1 MEHLRFA
8 PGILRRLGEE
18 LNPNP
23 DQGIIELVRNAY
35 DADALTC
42 RVELV
47 QTDKPGGTVQIA
59 DDGVGMSASDLI
71 NGWLI
76 LGKSAKQVDK
86 LTPSGRRV
94 VGNKGLGRL
103 AALRLG
109 QIATVETKNA
119 ESPNRLRLC
128 LDWNVF
134 DKAEV
139 VEAVP
144 LTIEEI
150 KPPPKVKSGTSVKIQ
165 KLHAALTHAEV
176 RRLARSL
183 VLLADPFGEKGSFR
197 PILVAPDFKDLEKL
211 VHGAYFDQADFHLVA
226 SLKQGVATAKVLDYK
241 GDSLFEG
248 SHEQIRNLQG
258 KEAPVYQAP
267 NAVFD
272 LWVFRLDAETFS
284 TRNVTLGEVKEWLQ
298 EFGGV
303 HFYDRGL
310 RVHPYGD
317 RGHDWLDM
325 NLSRVRSPELRPS
338 TNTSLGRLTVHDD
351 KDLLVQKTDR
361 SGFIEN
367 TAFSDLR
374 QFAIDALDWM
384 ARKRLQ
390 QREARRTSNKQE
402 VPPSIREA
410 ASTIQRALK
419 KVAPA
424 SRRHIEEAVGKYQKA
439 RDKEARSL
447 REDLQLYRTLSTVG
461 TTSAVLAHELKK
473 PVRQIGV
480 MARMVERSGRK
491 ELGSRYSDTLED
503 PVAQIIRASESLK
516 TFANV
521 TTTLLEKEKRRQG
534 RVSISSVVSGII
546 DLMKPFLDESLVTI
560 STVFANDEPAIFG
573 SIASCESIIA
583 NLITN
588 SLNAF
593 AYARA
598 RPGKRKIEISTAVN
612 GDGLELRVDD
622 NGPGILGLDM
632 KEIWL
637 PGQTT
642 TPGGTGLG
650 LTIVRDAV
658 TELGGTITAAAK
670 GPLGGAEFLIA
681 FPVIGGSK

>member
-35 DADALTC
+35 DADATTC
-42 RVELV
+42 RIELTQV
-47 QTDKPGGTVQIA
+47 DKSGGTIRID
-59 DDGVGMSASDLI
+59 DDGAGMSQSDLI

-76 LGKSAKQVDK
+76 LGKSSKQTDRI
-86 LTPSGRRV
+86 TPTGRRV

-109 QIATVETKNA
+109 QIAIVETKTHRT
-119 ESPNRLRLC
+119 SKRLRLR
-128 LDWNVF
+128 LDWNLF
-134 DKAEV
+134 DRASV

-144 LTIEEI
+144 LTIEQIE
-150 KPPPKVKSGTSVKIQ
+150 PLPKVSSGTTVTIE
-165 KLHAALTHAEV
+165 KLRAALTHGEV

-183 VLLADPFGEKGSFR
+183 VLLADPFGNKGSFR
-197 PILVAPDFKDLEKL
+197 PSLVAPEFKDLEKL
-211 VHGAYFDQADFHLVA
+211 VRSAYFDQAEYHLVA
-226 SLKQGVATAKVLDYK
+226 TLSGGLVTAQVLDYK
-241 GDSLFEG
+241 GDTLFEG
-248 SHEQIRNLQG
+248 THEQIRRPIDKLTPPY
-258 KEAPVYQAP
+258 EAP

-284 TRNVTLGEVKEWLQ
+284 TRTVTLSEVQQWLR

-303 HFYDRGL
+303 HLYDRGL

-317 RGHDWLDM
+317 KGQDWLDM
-325 NLSRVRSPELRPS
+325 NLARVRSPELRPG
-338 TNTSLGRLTVHDD
+338 TNTALGRVTVQDD
-351 KDLLVQKTDR
+351 EELLIQKTDR

-367 TAFSDLR
+367 QAFTDLR
-374 QFAIDALDWM
+374 QFATDALEWM

-390 QREARRTSNKQE
+390 QRESRRATSKQE
-402 VPPSIREA
+402 VPPSIKDA
-410 ASTIQRALK
+410 ASRIETALK
-419 KVAPA
+419 KIAPA
-424 SRRHIEEAVGKYQKA
+424 SRKQIEEAVGKYQKA

-473 PVRQIGV
+473 PVRQISA
-480 MARMVERSGRK
+480 MARMIERTGKR
-491 ELGSRYSDTLED
+491 ELGDRYSQTLEN
-503 PVAQIIRASESLK
+503 PVAQIIRASDSLK

-521 TTTLLEKEKRRQG
+521 TTNLLEKEKRRQG
-534 RVSISSVVSGII
+534 RVSVSTVVAGII
-546 DLMKPFLDESLVTI
+546 DLLRPFLEESLVTV
-560 STVFANDEPAIFG
+560 STEFGENEPAIFG
-573 SIASCESIIA
+573 SIASCESIVA

-593 AYARA
+593 GYQHAK
-598 RPGKRKIEISTAVN
+598 PTKRKISISTKVN
-612 GDGLELRVDD
+612 VNGLELRVDD
-622 NGPGILGLDM
+622 NGPGIQGLDL

-658 TELGGTITAAAK
+658 IELGGNVTAIPK
-670 GPLGGAEFLIA
+670 GPLGGAQFCIA
-681 FPVIGGSK
+681 FPIIGGSR